1 MPYLPVS
8 LPDFY
13 LFYLILLL
21 FSLSLI
27 CLRFQ
32 YVGAGSAAY
41 CSGMSIR
48 ESSVIA
54 ALMNTRGLVE
64 LIVLNLGVSAGI
76 LSTKTFS
83 VMVVMCLVT
92 TFMVRQTDR
101 QTDRQTCNNN
111 SIKMYEN
118 CRVVL
123 HELKF

>member
-1 MPYLPVS
+1 
-8 LPDFY
+8 
-13 LFYLILLL
+13 
-21 FSLSLI
+21 
-27 CLRFQ
+27 
-32 YVGAGSAAY
+32 
-41 CSGMSIR
+41 MSIR

-101 QTDRQTCNNN
+101 QTDRQIARQAERQSVRQTD
-111 SIKMYEN
+111 
-118 CRVVL
+118 R
-123 HELKF
+123 

>member
-92 TFMVRQTDR
+92 TFMVRQTVR
-101 QTDRQTCNNN
+101 QTDRQTV
-111 SIKMYEN
+111 
-118 CRVVL
+118 R
-123 HELKF
+123 

>member
-101 QTDRQTCNNN
+101 QTDRQIARQAERQSVRQTD
-111 SIKMYEN
+111 
-118 CRVVL
+118 R
-123 HELKF
+123 